1 MIQLLCNG
9 GNVSEGEVHL
19 ESIHYSVYL
28 RPQTLDLRLLSS
40 KTLRILD
47 PRSIRIWGNFSG
59 DLGSVSDRIPPS
71 ASHLHTPFHCCYSHF
86 ASFIDDLGSEVLHKS
101 EVIFIVS

>member
-28 RPQTLDLRLLSS
+28 RPQTLDLRLLS

-47 PRSIRIWGNFSG
+47 PDLGIRGNFSG